1 MNNKL
6 NPVAGLFDKITSEEK
21 EQLINLSKFR

>member
-6 NPVAGLFDKITSEEK
+6 NTVAGLFDKITLEEK
-21 EQLINLSKFR
+21 EQLISLSKFR